1 MILTCLASGSS
12 GNCYVLKDNKGKML
26 LLDAGIPI
34 MKIKKGCSW
43 KVSDIVGC
51 VITHKH
57 RDHSEAVS
65 DLEEMGIPVYKPYED
80 NSYIGGYGEFKI
92 VSVPMNDVH
101 GRFKHTDADGTEC
114 PCYGFIIEHPEMGRM
129 LYITDTEFVR
139 WRFKDINHILVSCN
153 YQRSTFQ
160 RTSLV
165 NDCMSLRGIWS

>member
-12 GNCYVLKDNKGKML
+12 GNCYVLKDSKGKML

-34 MKIKKGCSW
+34 TKIKKGCDW

-80 NSYIGGYGEFKI
+80 NSYIGGYGEFRI

-101 GRFKHTDADGTEC
+101 GHSNIPMQTVQSVRAMDSSSSIQRWGEC
-114 PCYGFIIEHPEMGRM
+114 
-129 LYITDTEFVR
+129 
-139 WRFKDINHILVSCN
+139 
-153 YQRSTFQ
+153 STLLIQ
-160 RTSLV
+160 SL
-165 NDCMSLRGIWS
+165 

>member
-51 VITHKH
+51 VVTHKH
-57 RDHSEAVS
+57 RAHSEAVS

-80 NSYIGGYGEFKI
+80 NSYIGGYGEFRI
-92 VSVPMNDVH
+92 VL
-101 GRFKHTDADGTEC
+101 
-114 PCYGFIIEHPEMGRM
+114 GFQLAGNRQVDRALEEVLAVIHLAVLGLGHIVQVQGSNLEHLACTTATAWHP
-129 LYITDTEFVR
+129 TA
-139 WRFKDINHILVSCN
+139 W
-153 YQRSTFQ
+153 
-160 RTSLV
+160 
-165 NDCMSLRGIWS
+165 

>member
-34 MKIKKGCSW
+34 MKIKKGCDW

-51 VITHKH
+51 VVTHKH
-57 RDHSEAVS
+57 GDHSEAVS

-80 NSYIGGYGEFKI
+80 NSYIGGYGEFRI

-101 GRFKHTDADGTEC
+101 GHFKHTDADGTEC
-114 PCYGFIIEHPEMGRM
+114 PCYGFLMR
-129 LYITDTEFVR
+129 
-139 WRFKDINHILVSCN
+139 
-153 YQRSTFQ
+153 
-160 RTSLV
+160 
-165 NDCMSLRGIWS
+165 